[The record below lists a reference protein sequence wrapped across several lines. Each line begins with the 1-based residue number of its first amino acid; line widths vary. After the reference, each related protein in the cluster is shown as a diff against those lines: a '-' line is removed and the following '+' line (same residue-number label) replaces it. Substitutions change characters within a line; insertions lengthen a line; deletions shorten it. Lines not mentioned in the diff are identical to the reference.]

1 MFFTKKYKQRIK
13 DLEREIDKIYEKL
26 IDVKYEFVFD
36 KLEPKYCAETN
47 TTNVDFII
55 KEKTV
60 DGILNIKCSYAF
72 DIIDFEKMKIRDG
85 FDIQS
90 RIKHGIKNTTLEN
103 SIRQGFINRSV
114 KE

>member
-47 TTNVDFII
+47 TNDIDFII
-55 KEKTV
+55 KEKTI
-60 DGILNIKCSYAF
+60 DGYFGLK
-72 DIIDFEKMKIRDG
+72 
-85 FDIQS
+85 
-90 RIKHGIKNTTLEN
+90 
-103 SIRQGFINRSV
+103 
-114 KE
+114 